1 MLHAS
6 QKKQFIPTDYGAK
19 FMASVGVQSTYS
31 AHFLNYIKKPVEKR
45 KKPYTGIEKL
55 LKL

>member
-1 MLHAS
+1 MLDAS

-19 FMASVGVQSTYS
+19 FMASVGVQSTYG
-31 AHFLNYIKKPVEKR
+31 AHFLNYIKKPVEKK